1 MKKIKNILKQNII
14 LNLTYA
20 VVILIYFVFF
30 STQYT
35 KIPNLQ
41 LDFYINISSLFLLAI
56 ALIIMEISF
65 KKDDILAFLNGIEFV
80 AIAIF
85 ILLTQHITRQFNYS
99 IQAYTLS
106 GADIFAVYYVLKSAI
121 LYTKDQQNRLNS
133 LSDIKDIVKDE
144 PIKKASKRKN
154 KKIEEGK

>member
-30 STQYT
+30 SIQYT
-35 KIPNLQ
+35 KITNLQ

-56 ALIIMEISF
+56 AIIIMEISF

-80 AIAIF
+80 TIAIF